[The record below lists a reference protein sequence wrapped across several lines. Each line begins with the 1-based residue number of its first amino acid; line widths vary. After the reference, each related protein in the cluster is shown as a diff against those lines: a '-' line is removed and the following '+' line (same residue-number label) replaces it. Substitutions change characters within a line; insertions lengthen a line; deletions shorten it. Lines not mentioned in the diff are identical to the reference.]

1 MGQAKQRGTHA
12 DRVKQACDRTAAVS
26 AAKREA
32 AFNEAQARRRA
43 ALDAEES
50 KRIDVG
56 AGRAIVVSGGRDRLR
71 NRDLITA
78 ALIAALGPL
87 R

>member
-26 AAKREA
+26 AAKRE
-32 AFNEAQARRRA
+32 
-43 ALDAEES
+43 AEES